1 MGDAQ
6 ILMSG
11 NWLLDGA
18 ILSISL
24 FNTIT
29 LLWLAFTVLLNAQ
42 RRTWGVWLIGLGLA
56 AGAFF
61 FVSHGVIASRGLEGD
76 LAARDTWWHLGW
88 APVAVA
94 PLSWYV
100 AMLWY
105 SGLWEKPAEALAA
118 WRGLRRWH
126 SLGLLLAGVGCALVL
141 VLLVRSNPLPNYAGL
156 SQVHLLP
163 ALSLAGVPLLVW
175 TYAAYM
181 AACILLAL
189 DALRRPGPTRRVMGQ
204 QARHRARPWLVATS
218 LTLLSVSL
226 LVTWAMLAIVRH
238 VETPGGPPEGLALLV
253 ARFDLGIAFLLGYAV
268 TLLGQAIT
276 SYEVFTGKALP
287 RNVMR
292 RQWYL
297 LLMMGAVFA
306 LTLGFAVALRL
317 PSIYTALAGA
327 ALAVVLYALLTW
339 RTFVEREALIH
350 RLRPFLSSPRVIERL
365 LHEGAAGSAQRE
377 LAEPFRALCQE
388 VLDTRQAYLF
398 AAGPLA
404 NFAGEMFTFPPA
416 ATALPAGTTRQLEA
430 QAAAL
435 GSSALY
441 LPLDPLRAS
450 GCEWAI
456 PLWSEGG
463 LAGLLVLGA
472 RTNGAP
478 YTQEEFEAA
487 RAAAERLLDTRATA
501 TMAERLMALQRE
513 RLAEVQVIDQRTRQA
528 LHDDVLPE
536 LHTAILLLSAPAAAS
551 PASAEVVRL
560 LGDTHRRLSQ
570 VIREIPVSSMV
581 EVRRLGL
588 FGALRRAAEL
598 ELGDSFA
605 GIEWA
610 ISTEAEA
617 RSRELAPVVTEV
629 LFLAA
634 REAMRNAAH
643 HGRGR
648 DAVRPLTLR
657 MAAEAGPGLTLSV
670 ADDGVGLEG
679 AAHPPDAGHGLALHS
694 TLMAIVGG
702 TLDVDSSAAGTS
714 VRLHLPR

>member
-1 MGDAQ
+1 
-6 ILMSG
+6 MSG
-11 NWLLDGA
+11 NLLLDGA

-24 FNTIT
+24 FNTIA
-29 LLWLAFTVLLNAQ
+29 LLWLALTVLLNAQ

-56 AGAFF
+56 AGALF

-88 APVAVA
+88 APVTVA
-94 PLSWYV
+94 PLSWYI

-105 SGLWEKPAEALAA
+105 SGFWEEPAVESQTS
-118 WRGLRRWH
+118 WRGLRRAH
-126 SLGLLLAGVGCALVL
+126 SFGLALAAVGCALVL
-141 VLLVRSNPLPNYAGL
+141 WLLLRSNPLPDYSDFTQL
-156 SQVHLLP
+156 QLLP

-175 TYAAYM
+175 TYAGYM

-226 LVTWAMLAIVRH
+226 LVTWAMLAIIRH
-238 VETPGGPPEGLALLV
+238 IEVPGRVPEALSLLV

-287 RNVMR
+287 RNLMR

-297 LLMMGAVFA
+297 LLLMGAVFA
-306 LTLGFAVALRL
+306 IALGYAVALRL
-317 PSIYTALAGA
+317 PAIYTALGGA
-327 ALAVVLYALLTW
+327 SLAVGLYALLTW

-365 LHEGAAGSAQRE
+365 VHAGAAGSAQHE
-377 LAEPFRALCQE
+377 LAEPFRALCVD
-388 VLDTRQAYLF
+388 VLDTHQAYLF

-404 NFAGEMFTFPPA
+404 NFAGGMFVHPPAAPALPA
-416 ATALPAGTTRQLEA
+416 ATARELEA
-430 QAAAL
+430 QAVHL
-435 GSSALY
+435 GSGALY
-441 LPLDPLRAS
+441 LPLDPQHAL

-456 PLWSEGG
+456 PLWSEGD
-463 LAGLLVLGA
+463 LAGMLVLGA

-478 YTQEEFEAA
+478 FTQEEFEAA

-501 TMAERLMALQRE
+501 TIAERLMALQRE
-513 RLAEVQVIDQRTRQA
+513 RISEIQVVDQRTRQA
-528 LHDDVLPE
+528 LHDEVLPE
-536 LHTAILLLSAPAAAS
+536 LHTAILRLSASSAAS
-551 PASAEVVRL
+551 PAASEAIHL
-560 LGDTHRRLSQ
+560 LGEAHRQLSQ
-570 VIREIPVSSMV
+570 VIREIPASSIV

-588 FGALRRAAEL
+588 FGALRKAAEM
-598 ELGDSFA
+598 ELAAAFA
-605 GIEWA
+605 GIEWHIA
-610 ISTEAEA
+610 AEAEA
-617 RSRELAPVVTEV
+617 RSRELAPVVVEV

-634 REAMRNAAH
+634 REAMRNAAY
-643 HGRGR
+643 HGRGEDPAR
-648 DAVRPLTLR
+648 ALILDVT
-657 MAAEAGPGLTLSV
+657 AEEKDGLTLV
-670 ADDGVGLEG
+670 IADNGVGVEAEMH
-679 AAHPPDAGHGLALHS
+679 AAGDGQGLALHS

-702 TLDVDSSAAGTS
+702 TLEVDSSAAGTQ

>member
-1 MGDAQ
+1 
-6 ILMSG
+6 MSG
-11 NWLLDGA
+11 SLLLDGA

-24 FNTIT
+24 FNTIA
-29 LLWLAFTVLLNAQ
+29 LLWLALTVLLNAQ
-42 RRTWGVWLIGLGLA
+42 RRSWGVWLIGLGLA

-88 APVAVA
+88 APVTVA
-94 PLSWYV
+94 PLSWYI

-105 SGLWEKPAEALAA
+105 SGFWEKPAEEGLGA
-118 WRGLRRWH
+118 WRGLRWWH
-126 SLGLLLAGVGCALVL
+126 SLGLGLAGAGCAVVL
-141 VLLVRSNPLPNYAGL
+141 VLLMRSNPLPNYAGL
-156 SQVHLLP
+156 SELRFLP

-189 DALRRPGPTRRVMGQ
+189 DALRRPGPTRRVMGRE
-204 QARHRARPWLVATS
+204 ARHRARPWLVATS

-226 LVTWAMLAIVRH
+226 LVTWAMLAIVRL
-238 VETPGGPPEGLALLV
+238 VEAPAGPPEALGSLV

-287 RNVMR
+287 RNAMR

-317 PSIYTALAGA
+317 PSIYIALTGG
-327 ALAVVLYALLTW
+327 ALAVGLYAMLTW

-404 NFAGEMFTFPPA
+404 SFAGEMFVFPPA
-416 ATALPAGTTRQLEA
+416 GLALPAAAAREVEA
-430 QAAAL
+430 QASAL
-435 GSSALY
+435 GSGALY
-441 LPLDPLRAS
+441 LPLDPRRAA

-456 PLWSEGG
+456 PLWSEGD
-463 LAGLLVLGA
+463 LAGLMVLGP

-478 YTQEEFEAA
+478 FTQEEFEAA

-536 LHTAILLLSAPAAAS
+536 LHTAILRLSAPAAAS
-551 PASAEVVRL
+551 SATSEAVRL
-560 LGDTHRRLSQ
+560 LVDAHRRLSQ
-570 VIREIPVSSMV
+570 VIREIPVSNMA

-588 FGALRRAAEL
+588 FGALRRAAEI

-605 GIEWA
+605 AIEWA
-610 ISTEAEA
+610 VSPEAET
-617 RSRELAPVVTEV
+617 RSRGLAPVVTEV

-648 DAVRPLTLR
+648 DAARLISLR
-657 MAAEAGPGLTLSV
+657 MAAEAEQGLTLTI
-670 ADDGVGLEG
+670 ADDGVGLE
-679 AAHPPDAGHGLALHS
+679 AAADEHDAGHGLTLHS

-702 TLDVDSSAAGTS
+702 TLEVDSSSSGTS
-714 VRLHLPR
+714 VQLHVPR

>member
-1 MGDAQ
+1 
-6 ILMSG
+6 MSG
-11 NWLLDGA
+11 NLLLDGA

-24 FNTIT
+24 FNTIA
-29 LLWLAFTVLLNAQ
+29 LLWLALTVLLNAQ

-61 FVSHGVIASRGLEGD
+61 FVSHGVIVSRGLAGD
-76 LAARDTWWHLGW
+76 QVARDTWWHLGW
-88 APVAVA
+88 APVTVA

-105 SGLWEKPAEALAA
+105 SGFWERPAGEADGT

-126 SLGLLLAGVGCALVL
+126 SLGLALASAGCALVL
-141 VLLVRSNPLPNYAGL
+141 WLLWGSNPLPNFADLGEL
-156 SQVHLLP
+156 RLLP

-175 TYAAYM
+175 TYAGYM
-181 AACILLAL
+181 AVCILLAL

-204 QARHRARPWLVATS
+204 QARHRARPWLTSTS

-226 LVTWAMLAIVRH
+226 LVTWAMLAIVRQ
-238 VETPGGPPEGLALLV
+238 VESPARSPLALAVLV

-287 RNVMR
+287 RNQMR

-297 LLMMGAVFA
+297 LLLMDAVSS
-306 LTLGFAVALRL
+306 LILGFAVALRL

-327 ALAVVLYALLTW
+327 ALAVALYALLTW
-339 RTFVEREALIH
+339 RTFIEREALIH

-365 LHEGAAGSAQRE
+365 VHGDPSGTAHNE
-377 LAEPFRALCQE
+377 LAQPFRALCAE
-388 VLDTRQAYLF
+388 VLDAPRAYLF

-404 NFAGEMFTFPPA
+404 SFAGEMFTFPPDAPPLLPGA
-416 ATALPAGTTRQLEA
+416 ARDLET
-430 QAAAL
+430 QASAL
-435 GSSALY
+435 GPSALY
-441 LPLDPLRAS
+441 LALDPQRAM

-456 PLWSEGG
+456 PLWSEGE
-463 LAGLLVLGA
+463 LAGLLALGA
-472 RTNGAP
+472 RTSGAP

-501 TMAERLMALQRE
+501 VMAERLMALQRE
-513 RLAEVQVIDQRTRQA
+513 RLSEIQVVDQRTRQA
-528 LHDDVLPE
+528 LHDEVLPE
-536 LHTAILLLSAPAAAS
+536 LHTAILRLSSTAPSSPAAAE
-551 PASAEVVRL
+551 AVHL
-560 LGDTHRRLSQ
+560 LGETHRRLSQ
-570 VIREIPVSSMV
+570 VVREIPASSIL

-588 FGALRRAAEL
+588 FGALRKSAEM
-598 ELGDSFA
+598 ELADSFA
-605 GIEWA
+605 GIEWHIA
-610 ISTEAEA
+610 PHAEA
-617 RSRELAPVVTEV
+617 RSRDLAPVVVEV

-643 HGRGR
+643 HGRG
-648 DAVRPLTLR
+648 AQPERPLNVR
-657 MAAEAGPGLTLSV
+657 VDAGAEDGLTITL
-670 ADDGVGLEG
+670 ADDGVGLETN
-679 AAHPPDAGHGLALHS
+679 PEERGHGLALHS
-694 TLMAIVGG
+694 TLMAIIGG
-702 TLDVDSSAAGTS
+702 TLEVDSSTSGTS

>member
-1 MGDAQ
+1 
-6 ILMSG
+6 MSG
-11 NWLLDGA
+11 NLLLDGA

-24 FNTIT
+24 FNTIA
-29 LLWLAFTVLLNAQ
+29 LLWLALTVLLNAQ
-42 RRTWGVWLIGLGLA
+42 RRPWGVWLIGLGLA

-88 APVAVA
+88 APVTVA
-94 PLSWYV
+94 PLSWYI

-105 SGLWEKPAEALAA
+105 SGFWEKPATEGLAA

-126 SLGLLLAGVGCALVL
+126 SLGLVLAGAGCALVL

-156 SQVHLLP
+156 SELRLLP
-163 ALSLAGVPLLVW
+163 SLSLAGVPLLVW
-175 TYAAYM
+175 TYAGYM

-238 VETPGGPPEGLALLV
+238 VETPGGPPEALALLV

-297 LLMMGAVFA
+297 LLVMGAVFA

-317 PSIYTALAGA
+317 PSIYTALAGG
-327 ALAVVLYALLTW
+327 ALAVGLYALLTW

-404 NFAGEMFTFPPA
+404 SFAGEMFIFPPA
-416 ATALPAGTTRQLEA
+416 ATALPASTTRELEA
-430 QAAAL
+430 QAAAP

-441 LPLDPLRAS
+441 LPLDPLRAA

-456 PLWSEGG
+456 PLWSEGD

-536 LHTAILLLSAPAAAS
+536 LHTAILRLSAPAAAS
-551 PASAEVVRL
+551 PAAAEVVQL
-560 LGDTHRRLSQ
+560 LGEAHRRLSQ

-588 FGALRRAAEL
+588 FGALRRAAEI

-605 GIEWA
+605 GLEWA
-610 ISTEAEA
+610 ISAEAEA
-617 RSRELAPVVTEV
+617 RSRELAPVVIEV

-643 HGRGR
+643 HGRGG
-648 DAVRPLTLR
+648 DAARPLTLR
-657 MAAEAGPGLTLSV
+657 MAAEAEQGLTLSI
-670 ADDGVGLEG
+670 ADDGVGLEV
-679 AAHPPDAGHGLALHS
+679 AAYPPEAGHGLALHS

-702 TLDVDSSAAGTS
+702 TLEVDSSVAGTS
-714 VRLHLPR
+714 VRLHIPR